1 MELLKVENLD
11 KSFLSSRRAKLVHAV
26 NQVSFTVNS
35 GEFVALVGES
45 GSGKSTVAQI
55 AAGLTPADSGAVFL
69 KGKRA
74 AYPYSRE
81 YYKIMQMVFQM
92 PVDSFDPR
100 W

>member
-45 GSGKSTVAQI
+45 GSGKALWLRLRRDLHLRI
-55 AAGLTPADSGAVFL
+55 PERF
-69 KGKRA
+69 
-74 AYPYSRE
+74 
-81 YYKIMQMVFQM
+81 F
-92 PVDSFDPR
+92 
-100 W
+100 